1 MPVARWAIVA
11 AWMVGAF
18 LTGVASAGA
27 APGPN
32 AVPEQPKTAKE
43 LEQVLLEKAGAGT
56 LTDEVLVLFK
66 QYADAS
72 ARERFVPAV
81 VPEDFWA
88 WVASDKLV
96 HDALLVE
103 LHPKYEPGIPAALKA
118 LRDKFGKDFDSHKQL
133 ALAFAVVH
141 GRAPGK
147 KEGDAAPSCEE
158 SFDWYLQH
166 EPQMKVSLKTTPW
179 LLLAFVAD
187 NNVSIAERQWALENY
202 GAARALEKIYY
213 DVPYDY
219 SRVGG
224 KPGKIAGRPYTLP
237 NIRAYGGVCGD
248 RAYFASHILKTLG
261 VPAMYDRGEG
271 QRGGHAWLAWIGRQ
285 GKGVDLLFSG
295 RFDYDKYYR
304 GVVECPLTR
313 KGMLDRE
320 VQLLTAA
327 IGRSYDGLLDA
338 RFACHLYDMV
348 PADARKGAVGLL
360 DGAIRRNPYC
370 PGIWRRLADA
380 VVAGLLTQDEGE
392 KYFDLMFKAYAQ
404 YPDLTFEVLEKV
416 LQPRFA
422 AGPQTPQKEIT
433 RNLNLLE
440 GAFQIYE
447 KCQRPDLAVKLR
459 GLPGAYLDAVGQK
472 DKALKLYVLASE
484 RYVADYY
491 GFVDL
496 FDRALALMDD
506 VPMRLK
512 YLQMVAERVPEYQSD
527 FNRRAMQQNPVFVH
541 VVKTYA
547 EALHAAGNEA
557 EALRWEV
564 RIRKGDA

>member
-1 MPVARWAIVA
+1 MPNARLAVVVAL
-11 AWMVGAF
+11 M
-18 LTGVASAGA
+18 LGVLVTAEAPAA
-27 APGPN
+27 APPGKP
-32 AVPEQPKTAKE
+32 AALEQPKTAKE

-118 LRDKFGKDFDSHKQL
+118 LRDRFGKDFDSHKHL

-158 SFDWYLQH
+158 SFDWYLRH
-166 EPQMKVSLKTTPW
+166 EPQMKVSLKTAPW

-202 GAARALEKIYY
+202 GAARAIEKIYY

-224 KPGKIAGRPYTLP
+224 KPGRIADRPYTLP
-237 NIRAYGGVCGD
+237 NIRAYGGVCAD
-248 RAYFASHILKTLG
+248 RAYFAAHVLKSLG
-261 VPAMYDRGEG
+261 VPGMADYGEG

-285 GKGVDLLFSG
+285 KQGVDLLFSA

-304 GVVECPLTR
+304 GLVECPLTR
-313 KGMLDRE
+313 KRILDRE
-320 VQLLTAA
+320 VQLLIAA
-327 IGRSYDGLLDA
+327 IGQSYDGLLDA

-348 PADARKGAVGLL
+348 PADARKSAVGLL

-370 PGIWRRLADA
+370 PDIWRRLADA
-380 VVAGLLTQDEGE
+380 VVAGVLTQDEGE

-422 AGPQTPQKEIT
+422 AGPQTPPKEIAK
-433 RNLNLLE
+433 NLNLLE
-440 GAFQIYE
+440 SAFQIYE

-459 GLPGAYLDAVGQK
+459 GLQGAYLEAVGQK

-484 RYVADYY
+484 RYVADHY

-506 VPMRLK
+506 RQMRLK
-512 YLQMVAERVPEYQSD
+512 YLALVAAKAPEYQSD
-527 FNRRAMQQNPVFVH
+527 FNRQAGQQNPVFVH
-541 VVKTYA
+541 VVKAYVAALRDAGNNA
-547 EALHAAGNEA
+547 EAV
-557 EALRWEV
+557 RWEV

>member
-1 MPVARWAIVA
+1 VALVA
-11 AWMVGAF
+11 VLLAGK
-18 LTGVASAGA
+18 ASAA
-27 APGPN
+27 SPSEKPSALAP
-32 AVPEQPKTAKE
+32 PKTARE

-66 QYADAS
+66 QYADAR
-72 ARERFVPAV
+72 ARERFVPATV
-81 VPEDFWA
+81 SEDFWT

-103 LHPKYEPGIPAALKA
+103 LHPKYEPGVPAALKA
-118 LRDKFGKDFDSHKQL
+118 LRDRFGKDFDSHKHL

-141 GRAPGK
+141 GRAPKK

-158 SFDWYLQH
+158 SFDWYLKH

-187 NNVSIAERQWALENY
+187 NKVSIAERQWALENY
-202 GAARALEKIYY
+202 GTARALEKIYY
-213 DVPYDY
+213 DVPYDM
-219 SRVGG
+219 SKVTGTGR
-224 KPGKIAGRPYTLP
+224 IAGHPYTLP
-237 NIRAYGGVCGD
+237 NIRAYGGVCAD
-248 RAYFASHILKTLG
+248 RAYFAAHVLKSLG
-261 VPAMYDRGEG
+261 VPSMSDVGEG
-271 QRGGHAWLAWIGRQ
+271 QRGGHAWLAWVGRQ
-285 GKGVDLLFSG
+285 GQGVDLLFSG
-295 RFDYDKYYR
+295 R
-304 GVVECPLTR
+304 VQCPVER
-313 KGMLDRE
+313 KRILDRE

-338 RFACHLYDMV
+338 RFACHLYDMC
-348 PADARKGAVGLL
+348 PADSRKSAVGLL

-380 VVAGLLTQDEGE
+380 VVAGVLTQDEGE

-440 GAFQIYE
+440 RAFQIYE
-447 KCQRPDLAVKLR
+447 QCQRPDLAVKLR
-459 GLPGAYLDAVGQK
+459 GLQGAYLEAVGQK

-484 RYVADYY
+484 RYVADHY

-527 FNRRAMQQNPVFVH
+527 FNRQAGQQNPVFVH
-541 VVKTYA
+541 VIKAYVK
-547 EALHAAGNEA
+547 
-557 EALRWEV
+557 ALRAAENPSEAARWEG
-564 RIRKGDA
+564 RIASDKAK